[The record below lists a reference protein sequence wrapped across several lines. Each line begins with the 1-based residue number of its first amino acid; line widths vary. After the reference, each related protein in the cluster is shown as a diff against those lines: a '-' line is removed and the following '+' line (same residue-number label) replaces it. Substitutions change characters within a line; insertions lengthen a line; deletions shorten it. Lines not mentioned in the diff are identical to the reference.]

1 MVCATHPEFVVK
13 ISSSVRFDVVPSV
26 VTVVCSAG
34 CTPLQ
39 GALGVEPRLEYASFM
54 SFGFFLV
61 VAVSYLLCSL

>member
-1 MVCATHPEFVVK
+1 ML
-13 ISSSVRFDVVPSV
+13 VPSV

-61 VAVSYLLCSL
+61 AAVSYLLCSL